1 MSRTRCRG
9 RSNGIPFQR
18 STITSEEAPIPMA
31 TRPGAA
37 AARAA
42 ALWARVAGP
51 RVNTGAMAVP
61 SRSAGAHTLARTR
74 GVNAS
79 APSTSEDHTS
89 V

>member
-1 MSRTRCRG
+1 VSRTRGNG
-9 RSNGIPFQR
+9 RSKTSPFQC
-18 STITSEEAPIPMA
+18 STITSEEAPMPIA

-37 AARAA
+37 AARLAA
-42 ALWARVAGP
+42 HWARVAGP

-61 SRSAGAHTLARTR
+61 SRRAGAHTLARAS

-79 APSTSEDHTS
+79 ALSTSDDQTS